1 MPAHNAIAADKLV
14 RLVGTPS
21 APLIIDLRDE
31 PREAIPGSIP
41 RHADDVLAWADEPD
55 HPILVVDADGKGPAV
70 STAAILRS
78 GGRTAEVLDGGFA
91 AWRGSSGPVVS
102 LDHLP
107 PRHADGRT
115 WWVTRARPKVD
126 RIACPWLIRRFV
138 DPLARFLFVAP
149 SEVLGV
155 AVTRAAEPFDVSDER
170 VLWGHRGDRCT
181 FDIMVEAFGLGGH
194 APLARLAPI
203 VRGADTGQLDLVP
216 EAAGLLAVSL
226 GLSRIHADD
235 HAQLEAGMLVY
246 DALYRW
252 CRDAQGEVHNWTS
265 HHPARTKATS

>member
-14 RLVGTPS
+14 RLVGTPA
-21 APLIIDLRDE
+21 APLIIDLRE
-31 PREAIPGSIP
+31 EAREVIPGSIP
-41 RHADDVLAWADEPD
+41 RRADDVLAWQDEAVQPL
-55 HPILVVDADGKGPAV
+55 LVVDADGKGGAV
-70 STAAILRS
+70 SAAAILRS
-78 GGRTAEVLDGGFA
+78 CGRTAEILDGGFTGWQA
-91 AWRGSSGPVVS
+91 SGGPIVS

-107 PRHADGRT
+107 PRHEDGRT

-155 AVTRAAEPFDVSDER
+155 AVAQQAEPFDVSDDR
-170 VLWGHRGDRCT
+170 VFWSHRGDRCT
-181 FDIMVEAFGLGGH
+181 FDIMVETFGLGGH
-194 APLARLAPI
+194 EPLTRLAAI
-203 VRGADTGQLDLVP
+203 VRGADTGQLDIVP
-216 EAAGLLAVSL
+216 EAAGLLAISL

-235 HAQLEAGMLVY
+235 HVQLEAGMLVY

-252 CRDAQGEVHNWTS
+252 CRDGQGEVHNWSS
-265 HHPARTKATS
+265 HQPVRTKAAS